1 MRRLCVYFIEY
12 SLYRPGYLAVCVHV
26 QCDICAIHIVAV
38 HSICSICVWLVARI
52 IRCLSFIHKQ
62 LTRCGHG
69 ALNRAESLCTTHALT
84 LLAQWPQPDR
94 STLMHAA
101 HFLFYFFLLQ
111 RETCK
116 YFVYSIHTHTHRE
129 ASRHKCTVSS
139 TAVCVAVISRRAVWR
154 KELNSSTWTASI
166 SHNHL
171 ICNPSAQI
179 DRTQSNKFMDYTHP
193 PPANQSCSPT
203 KSPKVS
209 NAISLRYCH
218 SHAEIKLHIA

>member
-116 YFVYSIHTHTHRE
+116 YFVYSIHTHTQRGI
-129 ASRHKCTVSS
+129 ASQMYGFFNC
-139 TAVCVAVISRRAVWR
+139 
-154 KELNSSTWTASI
+154 
-166 SHNHL
+166 
-171 ICNPSAQI
+171 
-179 DRTQSNKFMDYTHP
+179 
-193 PPANQSCSPT
+193 
-203 KSPKVS
+203 
-209 NAISLRYCH
+209 SLRSCNQQA
-218 SHAEIKLHIA
+218 SGLTEGIKLKHVNSFN